1 MWKKTTF
8 CCLAPI
14 FTLFI
19 LSGCMRRYIRIQN
32 TNLSLQDKFLL
43 VEERLPI
50 QEDDGYAY
58 VPFTLGIRRSSQ
70 DIVQDIFDNTNFGED
85 STHAFG
91 LYKVTRKQNRVEEEL
106 LSSDFFYI
114 YDANPNSLLET
125 FFDTKNKT
133 AEYESTYSLN
143 TNQIKK
149 KMVKKDTTDK
159 LVMKIWQ
166 NEPDYVERSLVFV
179 FKKDIL
185 KVGQEYRLV
194 FRPKND
200 EEVSYFFRL
209 FNSNNLIGLPIGL
222 FSAFLFILF
231 SAA

>member
-1 MWKKTTF
+1 
-8 CCLAPI
+8 
-14 FTLFI
+14 
-19 LSGCMRRYIRIQN
+19 MRRYIRIQN

-125 FFDTKNKT
+125 FFDKKNKT